1 MKFWRPGITGK
12 LFLAIFATCIVLLIS
27 MHWAVRI
34 SFERGFIDYIKHG
47 NEQRLQL
54 LSDALGEQY
63 AQHGN
68 WRFLRNN
75 DRFVF
80 QILRSFEHDNSEDKP
95 GPGMPPHGWR
105 TQFWV
110 VDQNNKVLVGP
121 RAPIPPDGTRRP
133 ILVNGAEVGAV
144 IASPV
149 ERLTRNTDINFDKQQ
164 RQTSWLIVA
173 PATLLAALA
182 TFLLARG
189 LLAPVKR
196 LVDGTHK
203 LAAGDFTTRVTPTSE
218 DELGKLAQ
226 DFNQLASTL
235 EKNQQMRRDFM
246 ADISHELRTPLAVLR
261 GELEAIQDG
270 VRKFTP
276 ETVAS
281 LQAEVGTLTKLVDD
295 LHQLSMS
302 DEGALAYQ
310 KAPVD
315 LIPLLEV
322 AGGAFRERFA
332 SRGLK
337 LQFSLPDSITV
348 FGDRDRL
355 MQLFNNLLENSLRY
369 TDSGGSLQISAGQ
382 RDKTVRLTFADSAP
396 GVSDDQLQ
404 KLFERFYRTEGS
416 RNRAS
421 GGSGLGLAICLNIVE
436 AHNGRIIAA
445 HFAFWRG
452 KHYSRVT
459 AGTGFTERSMT
470 ELPIDENTPR
480 ILIVEDEPKLGQLL
494 IDYLRA
500 ASYAPTLISHGDQ
513 VLPYVRQTPPDL
525 ILLDLMLPGTDGLT
539 LCREIRRFSDIP
551 IVMVTAKIE
560 EIDRLLGL
568 EIGADDYI
576 CKPYSPREVVARVK
590 TILRRCKPQREL
602 QQQDAESPLIIDEG
616 RFQASWRGKMLDL
629 TPAEFRLLKTLSHE
643 PGKVFSREQLLNHL
657 YDDYRVVT
665 DRTIDSHI
673 KNLRRKLE
681 SLDAEQSFIRAVY
694 GVGYRWE
701 ADACRIV

>member
-173 PATLLAALA
+173 LATL
-182 TFLLARG
+182 
-189 LLAPVKR
+189 
-196 LVDGTHK
+196 

-445 HFAFWRG
+445 HSPFG
-452 KHYSRVT
+452 GVSITV
-459 AGTGFTERSMT
+459 
-470 ELPIDENTPR
+470 ELPLER
-480 ILIVEDEPKLGQLL
+480 
-494 IDYLRA
+494 
-500 ASYAPTLISHGDQ
+500 
-513 VLPYVRQTPPDL
+513 DL
-525 ILLDLMLPGTDGLT
+525 Q
-539 LCREIRRFSDIP
+539 
-551 IVMVTAKIE
+551 
-560 EIDRLLGL
+560 
-568 EIGADDYI
+568 
-576 CKPYSPREVVARVK
+576 REV
-590 TILRRCKPQREL
+590 
-602 QQQDAESPLIIDEG
+602 
-616 RFQASWRGKMLDL
+616 
-629 TPAEFRLLKTLSHE
+629 
-643 PGKVFSREQLLNHL
+643 
-657 YDDYRVVT
+657 
-665 DRTIDSHI
+665 
-673 KNLRRKLE
+673 
-681 SLDAEQSFIRAVY
+681 
-694 GVGYRWE
+694 
-701 ADACRIV
+701 